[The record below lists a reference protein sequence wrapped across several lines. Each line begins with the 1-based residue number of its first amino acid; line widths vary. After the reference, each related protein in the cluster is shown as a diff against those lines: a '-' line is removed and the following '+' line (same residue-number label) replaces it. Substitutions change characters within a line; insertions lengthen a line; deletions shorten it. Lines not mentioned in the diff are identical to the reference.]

1 MALDNDDT
9 GLEFGE
15 KTSDLKPRLNALDS
29 RRRGNDDSE
38 QKPMRLELQRLQ
50 SNNEGQISAPPIVH
64 EVLRSSGQPLD
75 AHTRS
80 FMEPRFGHDFSQV
93 RVHTDAKATESAQ
106 AINAQGYTVGQ
117 HIVLDNVRAHRTDL
131 TDRPKANDRLS
142 SGSGSAR
149 FLMAHELSHVVQ
161 QGGALARHGDHR
173 IEPATEGSSHR
184 IQRQSTSPPTSERV
198 WGLPVTRSMCGCR
211 QQVRNGINWANTAA
225 ATYAACDIPAN
236 PTNVDVEAC
245 FDAAHPG
252 TTVAG
257 STSASGTITLP
268 PPSADPCQRIDDKAT
283 FVHETMHARHTND
296 IARAQGSAF
305 FREWKRLAGVPNRLD
320 TLRATFP
327 AEVAAFEAQWQDG
340 HDWAQDEVNSYRWER
355 RFLQAAL
362 AALNRICP

>member
-198 WGLPVTRSMCGCR
+198 WGLPVTRSMCGMELIGPILQR
-211 QQVRNGINWANTAA
+211 RPMPPVTFRPIRPTLMLKPASMLP
-225 ATYAACDIPAN
+225 IP
-236 PTNVDVEAC
+236 V
-245 FDAAHPG
+245 
-252 TTVAG
+252 
-257 STSASGTITLP
+257 LP
-268 PPSADPCQRIDDKAT
+268 
-283 FVHETMHARHTND
+283 
-296 IARAQGSAF
+296 
-305 FREWKRLAGVPNRLD
+305 
-320 TLRATFP
+320 
-327 AEVAAFEAQWQDG
+327 
-340 HDWAQDEVNSYRWER
+340 
-355 RFLQAAL
+355 
-362 AALNRICP
+362 